1 MTAIKYCLT
10 ECPYDKP
17 YKDNTK
23 NECLA
28 ECSENTYLDESTK
41 TCLTT
46 CPSLSY
52 FDEDES
58 NYKGK
63 CITGTECPSSYPY
76 LYETLNVCLDDC
88 FHLKIYYM
96 RFNLAVRNDYY
107 YVNEDD
113 N

>member
-1 MTAIKYCLT
+1 MTVIKYCLT

-17 YKDNTK
+17 YKDSTK

-28 ECSENTYLDESTK
+28 ECSENTYLDDSTK
-41 TCLTT
+41 TCLTA

-63 CITGTECPSSYPY
+63 CITGNECPSSYPY
-76 LYETLNVCLDDC
+76 LYETLKVCLNDC

-96 RFNLAVRNDYY
+96 RFNLAVR
-107 YVNEDD
+107 
-113 N
+113 